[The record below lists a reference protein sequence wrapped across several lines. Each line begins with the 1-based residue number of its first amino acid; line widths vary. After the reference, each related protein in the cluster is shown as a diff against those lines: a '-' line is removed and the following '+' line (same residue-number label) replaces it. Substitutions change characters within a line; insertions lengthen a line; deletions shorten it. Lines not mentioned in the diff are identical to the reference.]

1 MTDSVRSGGLEAD
14 HFSRYVLRTFR
25 QTLRGYSVAEV
36 DAHLRQVR
44 GWFTLAGFD
53 QLIADNRE
61 EILGSALREAA
72 ATVEQ
77 AQREAHAT
85 IQQAQREAHATIQ
98 RAQRES
104 EAMLERA
111 QHETEAMREE
121 AARHAQAATA
131 AVEERLAALRTLA
144 LAIVEETDAQ
154 S

>member
-1 MTDSVRSGGLEAD
+1 MTDAVQRGGLEPD

-25 QTLRGYSVAEV
+25 QTLRGYSTAEV

-53 QLIADNRE
+53 QLVADHRE
-61 EILGSALREAA
+61 EILGSALHEAE

-77 AQREAHAT
+77 ARRHA
-85 IQQAQREAHATIQ
+85 AATTEQ
-98 RAQRES
+98 AQRES

-111 QHETEAMREE
+111 RRASEAIQEDAGR
-121 AARHAQAATA
+121 RAQAATA
-131 AVEERLAALRTLA
+131 AVEERLAALKTLA
-144 LAIVEETDAQ
+144 LAILEEIDAQ